1 MTPSSAVK
9 RHRVIVLTGAKVRS
23 STPGWSTLG
32 GFFPGRQTKFE
43 AHYMPE
49 VSFIRKTE
57 CKKVGVGFLFGVDS
71 KSGRACWMRRWHD
84 DTPLHHICHAQKSF
98 GNFKSMIRALDEIKA
113 IGKISGPTAMTGL
126 LLYSRAMISMLFLGY
141 LGELE
146 LAGGSL
152 SIGFANI
159 TGYSVISG
167 LAMGMEPICGQA
179 YGAKQMKL
187 LGITLQRTVLLLLST
202 SIPISF
208 MWFNMKTILLW
219 CGQDEEISSAA
230 HTFIIFAIP
239 DLFLL
244 SLLHPLRV
252 YLRAQNIILPLTYCS
267 AVSVLLHV
275 PLNFLLV
282 GYFKMGISGVAI
294 AMVLTNLNLLILLF
308 TFVYFSGVYRD
319 SWVAPSSDCLRGWS
333 SLLALAIP
341 TCVSVC
347 LEWWWYELMIMMC
360 GLLVNPKATV
370 ASMGILI
377 QTTSLVYVFPSA
389 LSVGVSTRVGNE
401 LGANRPAKA
410 RISMIVSLLCAMV
423 LGLMA
428 MAFTT
433 LMRHKWG
440 RFFTNDS
447 EILELTS
454 IALPIVGLCELGNCP
469 QTTGCGVLRGSARPT
484 IGANINLGSF
494 YLVGMPVA
502 IIMGFVLKMG
512 FPGLW
517 LGLLA
522 AQGSCAL
529 FMLYVL
535 CKTDWIVQVE
545 RAKELTKSP
554 SSSSSS
560 KISKTVINPVL
571 PVSIIKNPTKNS
583 MEANLEEIMVWDLL
597 RTHIFPRTPKPL
609 TFLKNQLREAKNRS
623 NTSPVAKKKFPKKQT
638 PIKNFRYLSV
648 FETKQ
653 KNVYM
658 CNFFW
663 KKKVVKFFFAIGLVF
678 ERFLASRSR
687 FFEKVSEPENSQ
699 TLTFSKNR
707 LRGAKNRS
715 NTSTVTKNI
724 FRKKRLFFFKN
735 FAYVKKKIAHMHI
748 LSFCFKNAQ
757 IPEMFLK
764 FFYRSFYNTY
774 LKANY
779 NDYKRFEGSRSQFFE
794 RNNDLE
800 NIGNWRSSRVL
811 GNI

>member
-1 MTPSSAVK
+1 MCNPTPSSPSNF
-9 RHRVIVLTGAKVRS
+9 VISKNTHFNNHHNNDPPK
-23 STPGWSTLG
+23 ST
-32 GFFPGRQTKFE
+32 
-43 AHYMPE
+43 
-49 VSFIRKTE
+49 
-57 CKKVGVGFLFGVDS
+57 D
-71 KSGRACWMRRWHD
+71 HD
-84 DTPLHHICHAQKSF
+84 DHLHSWPTPSE
-98 GNFKSMIRALDEIKA
+98 ALEEIKA

-202 SIPISF
+202 SLPISF
-208 MWFNMKTILLW
+208 MWFNMKNILLW

-294 AMVLTNLNLLILLF
+294 AMVLTNLNLLFLLI

-389 LSVGVSTRVGNE
+389 LSLGVSTRVGNE

-410 RISMIVSLLCAMV
+410 RISMIVSLFCAMV

-428 MAFTT
+428 MAFTI

-454 IALPIVGLCELGNCP
+454 IALPIIGLCELGNCP

-522 AQGSCAL
+522 AQGTCAL
-529 FMLYVL
+529 LMLYVL
-535 CKTDWIVQVE
+535 CKTDWILQVE

-554 SSSSSS
+554 SSSSSKPS
-560 KISKTVINPVL
+560 RTANPVL
-571 PVSIIKNPTKNS
+571 PVSNKNLQPKNS
-583 MEANLEEIMVWDLL
+583 TEANLEEIMVSE
-597 RTHIFPRTPKPL
+597 TM
-609 TFLKNQLREAKNRS
+609 
-623 NTSPVAKKKFPKKQT
+623 KKQD
-638 PIKNFRYLSV
+638 N
-648 FETKQ
+648 
-653 KNVYM
+653 
-658 CNFFW
+658 
-663 KKKVVKFFFAIGLVF
+663 
-678 ERFLASRSR
+678 SRSL
-687 FFEKVSEPENSQ
+687 ETDP
-699 TLTFSKNR
+699 L
-707 LRGAKNRS
+707 
-715 NTSTVTKNI
+715 I
-724 FRKKRLFFFKN
+724 
-735 FAYVKKKIAHMHI
+735 MH
-748 LSFCFKNAQ
+748 
-757 IPEMFLK
+757 
-764 FFYRSFYNTY
+764 
-774 LKANY
+774 
-779 NDYKRFEGSRSQFFE
+779 
-794 RNNDLE
+794 
-800 NIGNWRSSRVL
+800 
-811 GNI
+811 

>member
-1 MTPSSAVK
+1 
-9 RHRVIVLTGAKVRS
+9 
-23 STPGWSTLG
+23 
-32 GFFPGRQTKFE
+32 
-43 AHYMPE
+43 
-49 VSFIRKTE
+49 
-57 CKKVGVGFLFGVDS
+57 
-71 KSGRACWMRRWHD
+71 
-84 DTPLHHICHAQKSF
+84 
-98 GNFKSMIRALDEIKA
+98 
-113 IGKISGPTAMTGL
+113 MTGL

-230 HTFIIFAIP
+230 HTFIIYAIP

-294 AMVLTNLNLLILLF
+294 AMVLTNLNLLFLLF

-389 LSVGVSTRVGNE
+389 LSLGVSTRVGNE

-410 RISMIVSLLCAMV
+410 RISMIVSLFCAML

-433 LMRHKWG
+433 LMRHQWG

-529 FMLYVL
+529 LMLYVL

-554 SSSSSS
+554 PSSSSNPS
-560 KISKTVINPVL
+560 KSANPLL
-571 PVSIIKNPTKNS
+571 PVTNKNQPKNS
-583 MEANLEEIMVWDLL
+583 MEANLEEIMVSDVMK
-597 RTHIFPRTPKPL
+597 KPDSCSL
-609 TFLKNQLREAKNRS
+609 
-623 NTSPVAKKKFPKKQT
+623 
-638 PIKNFRYLSV
+638 
-648 FETKQ
+648 ETDPLIM
-653 KNVYM
+653 Y
-658 CNFFW
+658 
-663 KKKVVKFFFAIGLVF
+663 
-678 ERFLASRSR
+678 
-687 FFEKVSEPENSQ
+687 
-699 TLTFSKNR
+699 
-707 LRGAKNRS
+707 
-715 NTSTVTKNI
+715 
-724 FRKKRLFFFKN
+724 
-735 FAYVKKKIAHMHI
+735 
-748 LSFCFKNAQ
+748 
-757 IPEMFLK
+757 
-764 FFYRSFYNTY
+764 
-774 LKANY
+774 
-779 NDYKRFEGSRSQFFE
+779 
-794 RNNDLE
+794 
-800 NIGNWRSSRVL
+800 
-811 GNI
+811 